1 MSASAAVISGDRGAL
16 ISDGRVRDYNHAEDK
31 EYQRLRGLAE
41 EARKKRQQL
50 SHESQ
55 EAYKQGDGAR
65 AHQLSEKAKV
75 QQRLIDQHNM
85 EAAEYVF
92 VQNNAD
98 SSSDEIDLHG
108 LYVKEALWIL
118 QKRIAAGVRNHE
130 PFVKVIVGKGNHSQ
144 GGLAKIKPAVEEMC
158 QEANLKNYLDRK
170 NQGVLIVELENANL
184 PSSWG
189 NAEFTSGKPQELHQ
203 ANVYHAPQQPQYQQ
217 QPQQQPQQQQQQ
229 QQQQGSSGDGD
240 LLVKLLRLFCVC
252 IQKNV

>member
-1 MSASAAVISGDRGAL
+1 MSASAAVIGGDRGAL
-16 ISDGRVRDYNHAEDK
+16 ISDGRERDYNHAVDG

-75 QQRLIDQHNM
+75 QQRLVDQHNM

-118 QKRIAAGVRNHE
+118 QKRIAAGVKNHE
-130 PFVKVIVGKGNHSQ
+130 PYVKVIVGKGNHSQ

-158 QEANLKNYLDRK
+158 QEANLKNYVDRK
-170 NQGVLIVELENANL
+170 NQGVLIVELENASI

-189 NAEFTSGKPQELHQ
+189 NTELVGGKPQEAHQ
-203 ANVYHAPQQPQYQQ
+203 ANTYHAPQQPQYQQ
-217 QPQQQPQQQQQQ
+217 QHHQQQQQQ
-229 QQQQGSSGDGD
+229 QQQQSSSSDGD
-240 LLVKLLRLFCVC
+240 LLAKLLKLFCVC